1 MGYRSCGPGGD
12 ISRNPKRQRWLF
24 PGDGP
29 GIREQVRKLR
39 EKGFGDDFVMD
50 ISEVNNDGEEGE
62 EADIPF

>member
-1 MGYRSCGPGGD
+1 VTFLGTRKDSDGFSQEAAQGPG
-12 ISRNPKRQRWLF
+12 SRS
-24 PGDGP
+24 GS
-29 GIREQVRKLR
+29 LR